1 MTNPLRR
8 RELFR
13 TLALL
18 IGLGCIGMV
27 IGLDSEVRAQK
38 AARKPAPNTGV
49 PGPAE
54 RRISVPVRGA
64 GAIELV
70 LVDPGSFSMGSTVKA
85 DEGPV
90 RTVTLTRGYYIA
102 TTEASQALFW
112 AVMRKNPSQYDGAD
126 LPTERVTWTEAN
138 EFARRLSASTGRKFR
153 LPTEAEWEFACLGG
167 NQGPYGFGSDTAK
180 LGAHAWFEG
189 NSRAV
194 THPVGTKTA
203 NVWGIHDMHGNVWEW
218 CSDWFS
224 DQPGSGASTDPTG
237 PATGTNKVLRGS
249 SYGGAVGSC
258 RCSNRLS
265 FDPNERFV
273 ASGVRLVMEL
283 SR

>member
-8 RELFR
+8 RELLR
-13 TLALL
+13 TLSLL

-27 IGLDSEVRAQK
+27 VGLDPDVRAQTT
-38 AARKPAPNTGV
+38 ARKPAAGAAV
-49 PGPAE
+49 SAKSE
-54 RRISVPVRGA
+54 RRISVPVKGG

-70 LVDPGSFSMGSTVKA
+70 LIDPGSFSMGSTIKA

-90 RTVTLTRGYYIA
+90 RTVTITRGYYFA
-102 TTEASQALFW
+102 TTEVTQALFR
-112 AVMRKNPSQYDGAD
+112 AVMGKNPSQYEGAD
-126 LPTERVTWTEAN
+126 LPAERVTWTEAN

-167 NQGPYGFGSDTAK
+167 SEGPYGFGSDAAK

-189 NSRAV
+189 NSRTV
-194 THPVGTKTA
+194 THPVGSKTA
-203 NVWGIHDMHGNVWEW
+203 NAWGIHDMHGNVWEW

-224 DQPGSGASTDPTG
+224 DQPDSSASADPTG